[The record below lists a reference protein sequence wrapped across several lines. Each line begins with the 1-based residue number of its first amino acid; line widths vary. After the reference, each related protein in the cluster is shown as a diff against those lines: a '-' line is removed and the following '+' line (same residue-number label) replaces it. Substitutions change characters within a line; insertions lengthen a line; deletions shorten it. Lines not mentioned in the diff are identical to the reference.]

1 MTVINSTTSYDTSS
15 TMNLQIDAESCHDYG
30 KS

>member
-1 MTVINSTTSYDTSS
+1 MIAINSTTLYDTPSI
-15 TMNLQIDAESCHDYG
+15 MNLQFDVESCHDYG